1 MGARAVSSGSCHGV
15 GAGGR
20 ARACVREGVQAMP
33 NAWTSGRRDRVHVGA
48 VPALPSGRS
57 DGCGGGS
64 GGGAGGVVVVMMM
77 VTTVSWPAVCQGTLN
92 MHVAAAA
99 AARTRTRA
107 GSQPVARLVGRSRLV
122 PHMPQAGT
130 DAGGFRWSGEEG
142 RRTPAGSS
150 WGSGFIGSPPEAI
163 VVAWSWAAAA
173 VPGADAARAN

>member
-1 MGARAVSSGSCHGV
+1 
-15 GAGGR
+15 
-20 ARACVREGVQAMP
+20 MP

-99 AARTRTRA
+99 AARIRTVTELPGGPASRSL
-107 GSQPVARLVGRSRLV
+107 GS
-122 PHMPQAGT
+122 
-130 DAGGFRWSGEEG
+130 
-142 RRTPAGSS
+142 RTPL
-150 WGSGFIGSPPEAI
+150 
-163 VVAWSWAAAA
+163 
-173 VPGADAARAN
+173 